1 MNDLEFDLRIDGNF
15 ETLDKLI
22 DDRWVFFYLMKNG
35 SKIGW
40 CRHKFSNF
48 CDRNKKRFTRLEFKS
63 FENNDKQKEL
73 DAETIKLYLI
83 FLEVEDQAESL
94 TYVQSDIKMHLGSIK
109 ETGDADGL

>member
-1 MNDLEFDLRIDGNF
+1 MSGLEYDLRIDGNF

-48 CDRNKKRFTRLEFKS
+48 CDRNKKGFTRLEFKS

-94 TYVQSDIKMHLGSIK
+94 LYVQSEI
-109 ETGDADGL
+109 